1 MRFATLAL
9 ERYGHFDDC
18 TLSFRSGKP
27 DLHVVYGANEAG
39 KTTSMAAVSDLL
51 FGFPGR
57 SPYNFVYDYSL
68 LRVGAVLEDAGQKM
82 SCRRKKSP
90 SGSLLGPDDKPIDE
104 GPLLAMLRGQTRET
118 FNLSFSLNQEGLRAG
133 GKAMVEARNDVGR
146 ALFAAG
152 SGLTGVSD
160 ELARLEEEADAI
172 WGPRASN
179 KRSFT
184 VAQREL
190 ETNVRGI
197 RERSLRPKTWLDG
210 KAAVATAQAK
220 LDDVRARRDEL
231 LAEISRAERIRR
243 IAPSARLRRDHLT
256 ALAEYGATVDIP
268 EQREDIAEEAMA
280 DAALAK
286 RAKAAAAK
294 MAEEATERM
303 NALVADVA
311 ILAQADLID
320 ELVTASGA
328 VVKAGSDMVRLT
340 TEQATRAGRIE
351 RLREEAGALATDP
364 PSRIA
369 SAKLR
374 ELALAHVEDK
384 SALSQIAESEQELE
398 ERRRAAPGTPPTV
411 VDGLPDELKTVV
423 AAVDAARALGADI
436 DARCQTLR
444 RTADS
449 AATTLAHSLV
459 RLAPWTG
466 EASSLLE
473 LPRIGEVE
481 VDEVRKTLSDLN
493 TELERELAAAA
504 RSREEAASLYLQMDQ
519 LASGKAV
526 SADEI
531 ASARSE
537 RDERWRPLRDHVL
550 CKTRLDAPNE
560 AVSAFENTLAQADER
575 SDLRFAAAD
584 ESSRLTDMGNRIA
597 KLLLDADQADIRSE
611 TLAGRRE
618 AARTA
623 WGEKLAAAGHPD
635 MEPNRFLGWS
645 TERAAAESARAA
657 SVAAADE
664 ADTTLARRATVL
676 TGLASCLPEG
686 DAARV
691 GIEIAPA
698 LASAER
704 LRTGLETAQQQR
716 RLDEAEAARLEQDA
730 EALRRRRKRLEDAAS
745 TRTEQ
750 WRQQLKQ
757 TGLSLEIESAVATLD
772 VLDELRV
779 EIAAQ
784 SDLKGRL
791 DGMVRDTGEHDGRVV
806 ALADA
811 LGIPAA
817 KDPSDRLALMRTRL
831 TTARSTATVL
841 DTLQATV
848 GSREEE
854 MAVEDAKLTA
864 ALDSLAALM
873 EETGAADI
881 DELTGAIERSRAAR
895 ARRASVADTETAIK
909 SAGDGKGLEELLD
922 SLEGIDP
929 DGLASKSQTLSS
941 ELADLNGKV
950 DAEAGAHGDARRAF
964 ASLEQAG
971 DSAVDAATDADHA
984 RAELAVLSEQY
995 ILKRA
1000 EAVTLRWAIEQYRE
1014 SHQDPML
1021 MRASELF
1028 STLTI
1033 GRYAAL
1039 RIDNDAGTPRLLGI
1053 RDDGRTVVDV
1063 GAMSEGTTDQLFLAL
1078 RLAAVEQ
1085 SVASGIRLP
1094 FLADDLFVNFDDE
1107 RSEAGFRVLAELAK
1121 STQVLFFTHHS
1132 HLASIARSVVGVD
1145 VHSECS
1151 LA

>member
-1 MRFATLAL
+1 MRFVTLAL

-18 TLSFRSGKP
+18 TLSFRNGEP
-27 DLHVVYGANEAG
+27 DLHVVYGPNEAG

-57 SPYNFVYDYSL
+57 SPYNFMYDYSL
-68 LRVGAVLEDAGQKM
+68 LRVGAVLEDAGQTM
-82 SCRRKKSP
+82 SCRRKKAL
-90 SGSLLGPDDKPIDE
+90 SGSLLGADDKPIDE

-118 FNLSFSLNQEGLRAG
+118 FGLSFSLDQEGLRAG
-133 GKAMVEARNDVGR
+133 GKAMVEARNDLGR

-172 WGPRASN
+172 WGPRASS

-190 ETNVRGI
+190 ETNARAI

-220 LDDVRARRDEL
+220 LDDARGRRDEL

-243 IAPSARLRRDHLT
+243 IAPSARLRTDHLT
-256 ALAEYGATVDIP
+256 SLAEYGATVDIP
-268 EQREDIAEEAMA
+268 AQREDMAEAAMA
-280 DAALAK
+280 DAALAT
-286 RAKAAAAK
+286 RTKAAAAK
-294 MAEEATERM
+294 LAGEAAERM
-303 NALVADVA
+303 KPLVADAV

-351 RLREEAGALATDP
+351 LLREEAGALAADP

-398 ERRRAAPGTPPTV
+398 ERRRAALGTTPTV
-411 VDGLPDELKTVV
+411 DDGSPDQLKTVV

-436 DARCQTLR
+436 DARCLTLQ

-449 AATTLAHSLV
+449 AAATLAQALV
-459 RLAPWTG
+459 RLAPWYG
-466 EASSLLE
+466 DAASLLQ
-473 LPRIGEVE
+473 LPRIGQIE
-481 VDEVRKTLSDLN
+481 VDEARKTLSDL
-493 TELERELAAAA
+493 TIEADRELATAA
-504 RSREEAASLYLQMDQ
+504 RSREEAAALSLQMEQ

-531 ASARSE
+531 ASARTE
-537 RDERWRPLRDHVL
+537 RDELWRPLRDHVL
-550 CKTRLDAPNE
+550 SETRIDAPNE
-560 AVSAFENTLAQADER
+560 AVSAFEASFAQADER

-584 ESSRLTDMGNRIA
+584 ESSRLIDMGNRAA
-597 KLLLDADQADIRSE
+597 KLLLDADQADIRAKTSTE
-611 TLAGRRE
+611 RRE

-623 WGEKLAAAGHPD
+623 WGEKLTAAGYPD
-635 MEPNRFLGWS
+635 MEPIRFLAWS
-645 TERAAAESARAA
+645 TERAAAESMHAA
-657 SVAAADE
+657 SVTAAEE
-664 ADTTLARRATVL
+664 ADATIARRATVL
-676 TGLASCLPEG
+676 EGLASCLPEG
-686 DAARV
+686 DAERLGA
-691 GIEIAPA
+691 EIAPA
-698 LASAER
+698 LVSAER
-704 LRTGLETAQQQR
+704 LRADLEKAQQQR
-716 RLDEAEAARLEQDA
+716 LLDEAEAARIEQDA
-730 EALRRRRKRLEDAAS
+730 EGLGRRRKRLEDAAS
-745 TRTEQ
+745 TRADQ
-750 WRQQLKQ
+750 WRQQLEQ
-757 TGLSLEIESAVATLD
+757 TELSLEIESAIATLD
-772 VLDELRV
+772 ALDELRV
-779 EIAAQ
+779 QIAAQ
-784 SDLKGRL
+784 ADLKGRL
-791 DGMVRDTGEHDGRVV
+791 DGMVRDSREHDSRVV
-806 ALADA
+806 EAADA

-817 KDPSDRLALMRTRL
+817 KGSGERLSLMRTRL
-831 TTARSTATVL
+831 AAARSTATVL

-848 GSREEE
+848 SSRYDE
-854 MAVEDAKLTA
+854 MAGEEAKLTA

-881 DELTGAIERSRAAR
+881 DELTDAIERSRAAR
-895 ARRASVADTETAIK
+895 ALRASVADTETAIK
-909 SAGDGKGLEELLD
+909 SAGDGKGLQELLD
-922 SLEGIDP
+922 SLEGVDP
-929 DGLASKSQTLSS
+929 DGLAARTQTLSS
-941 ELADLNGKV
+941 ELADLNAEV
-950 DAEAGAHGDARRAF
+950 DAAAAAHGDARRAF
-964 ASLEQAG
+964 ASLEQEG
-971 DSAVDAATDADHA
+971 DSAVDAAADAGHA
-984 RAELAVLSEQY
+984 RAELAVLSELY

-1000 EAVTLRWAIEQYRE
+1000 EAITLRWAIEQYRE
-1014 SHQDPML
+1014 RHQDPML
-1021 MRASELF
+1021 LRASELF

-1039 RIDNDAGTPRLLGI
+1039 RIDNDAGTPRLLGM
-1053 RDDGRTVVDV
+1053 RDDGRTVVEV

-1121 STQVLFFTHHS
+1121 STQVLFFTHHP
-1132 HLASIARSVVGVD
+1132 HLASIARSVVGAD

>member
-1 MRFATLAL
+1 MRFVTLAL

-18 TLSFRSGKP
+18 TLSFRSGEP

-57 SPYNFVYDYSL
+57 SPYNFMYDYSL
-68 LRVGAVLEDAGQKM
+68 LRVGAVLQDAGQKM

-90 SGSLLGPDDKPIDE
+90 NGSLLGLDDKPIDE

-118 FNLSFSLNQEGLRAG
+118 FSLSFSLNQEGLRAG
-133 GKAMVEARNDVGR
+133 GKAMVEARNDLGR

-172 WGPRASN
+172 WGPRASS

-190 ETNVRGI
+190 ETNVRAI

-210 KAAVATAQAK
+210 KAAVTTAQGK
-220 LDDVRARRDEL
+220 LDDARARRDEL
-231 LAEISRAERIRR
+231 LAEINRAERIRR
-243 IAPSARLRRDHLT
+243 IAPSARLRTDHLT
-256 ALAEYGATVDIP
+256 ALAECGSTLDIP
-268 EQREDIAEEAMA
+268 GQREDIAEAAMA
-280 DAALAK
+280 EAALAT

-294 MAEEATERM
+294 LVEEATERM
-303 NALVADVA
+303 NALVADAA

-320 ELVTASGA
+320 ELVTTSGA
-328 VVKAGSDMVRLT
+328 VVKAAGDMVRLT
-340 TEQATRAGRIE
+340 TEQHTRAGLIE

-369 SAKLR
+369 SATLR
-374 ELALAHVEDK
+374 ERALAHVEDK
-384 SALSQIAESEQELE
+384 SAMSQIAQSEQELD

-411 VDGLPDELKTVV
+411 DDGSPDELKTVV

-436 DARCQTLR
+436 DARCLTLQ
-444 RTADS
+444 RTAEF
-449 AATTLAHSLV
+449 AAAKLAQALF

-466 EASSLLE
+466 DASSLLE
-473 LPRIGEVE
+473 LQRIGQVE
-481 VDEVRKTLSDLN
+481 VDEVRKTHSDLN
-493 TELERELAAAA
+493 TEVERELATAV
-504 RSREEAASLYLQMDQ
+504 RSRQEAASLSLQMDQ

-531 ASARSE
+531 ASARSK

-550 CKTRLDAPNE
+550 SKTRLDAPNE
-560 AVSAFENTLAQADER
+560 AVSAFEITLAQADES

-584 ESSRLTDMGNRIA
+584 ESSRLTDMGNRAA
-597 KLLLDADQADIRSE
+597 KLLLEADQADIRSE
-611 TLAGRRE
+611 MLAGRLE
-618 AARTA
+618 AAQTA
-623 WGEKLAAAGHPD
+623 WAEKLVAAGHPD
-635 MEPNRFLGWS
+635 MEPNRFIGWS
-645 TERAAAESARAA
+645 TERAAAESAHAA
-657 SVAAADE
+657 SVGAAEESDA
-664 ADTTLARRATVL
+664 TLARRATIL
-676 TGLASCLPEG
+676 AGLASCLQEA

-691 GIEIAPA
+691 GIEIAPV
-698 LASAER
+698 LASAEG

-716 RLDEAEAARLEQDA
+716 RLDEAEAARIEQDA
-730 EALRRRRKRLEDAAS
+730 EALGRRRMRLEDAAS
-745 TRTEQ
+745 TRTEH
-750 WRQQLKQ
+750 WRQQLEQ
-757 TGLSLEIESAVATLD
+757 TGLSLEIESAVVTLD

-791 DGMVRDTGEHDGRVV
+791 DGMVRDAGEHDGRVV

-811 LGIPAA
+811 LGIPAV
-817 KDPSDRLALMRTRL
+817 KDPGDRLALMRIRL
-831 TTARSTATVL
+831 TAARSTATIL

-848 GSREEE
+848 SSREKE
-854 MAVEDAKLTA
+854 MAAEDAILTA

-873 EETGAADI
+873 EETGATDL

-895 ARRASVADTETAIK
+895 ALRASVVDTETAIK
-909 SAGDGKGLEELLD
+909 SAGDGKSLEELLG

-929 DGLASKSQTLSS
+929 DGLASRSQTLSS
-941 ELADLNGKV
+941 ELADLNAEV
-950 DAEAGAHGDARRAF
+950 DAAAAAHGDARRAF
-964 ASLEQAG
+964 ASLEQEG
-971 DSAVDAATDADHA
+971 DSAVNAATDADHA
-984 RAELAVLSEQY
+984 RAELAILSEQY

-1014 SHQDPML
+1014 RHQDPML
-1021 MRASELF
+1021 LRASELF
-1028 STLTI
+1028 SILTI

-1039 RIDNDAGTPRLLGI
+1039 RIDNDTGTPRLLGV
-1053 RDDGRTVVDV
+1053 RDDGRMVVDV

-1085 SVASGIRLP
+1085 SVASGARLP

-1121 STQVLFFTHHS
+1121 STQVLFFTHHR
-1132 HLASIARSVVGVD
+1132 HLASIARSVVGAD
-1145 VHSECS
+1145 VHSECL

>member
-1 MRFATLAL
+1 MRFVTLAL

-18 TLSFRSGKP
+18 RLSFRSGEP

-51 FGFPGR
+51 FGFLGR
-57 SPYNFVYDYSL
+57 SPYNFMYDYSL
-68 LRVGAVLEDAGQKM
+68 LRVGAVLEDAGQTM
-82 SCRRKKSP
+82 SCRRKKAP
-90 SGSLLGPDDKPIDE
+90 NGSLLGPDDKPIDE

-118 FNLSFSLNQEGLRAG
+118 FGLSFSLNQEGLRAG
-133 GKAMVEARNDVGR
+133 GKAMVEARNDLGR

-160 ELARLEEEADAI
+160 ELSRLEEEADAI
-172 WGPRASN
+172 WGPRASS

-190 ETNVRGI
+190 ETNARAV

-210 KAAVATAQAK
+210 KAAVATAQAA
-220 LDDVRARRDEL
+220 LDEARGRRDEL

-243 IAPSARLRRDHLT
+243 IAPSARLRTDHLT
-256 ALAEYGATVDIP
+256 ALAEYGTTVDIP
-268 EQREDIAEEAMA
+268 ARREDMAEAAMA
-280 DAALAK
+280 DAALAT

-294 MAEEATERM
+294 LAEEAAERM
-303 NALVADVA
+303 KALVADAA

-320 ELVTASGA
+320 ELVRASGA
-328 VVKAGSDMVRLT
+328 VEKAGSDMIRLT
-340 TEQATRAGRIE
+340 TEQATRTGRIE
-351 RLREEAGALATDP
+351 RLREEAGALAADP

-374 ELALAHVEDK
+374 ELALVHMEDK

-398 ERRRAAPGTPPTV
+398 ERRRAAPADTSTV
-411 VDGLPDELKTVV
+411 DDGSPDGLKTVV

-436 DARCQTLR
+436 DARCLTLR
-444 RTADS
+444 RAADA
-449 AATTLAHSLV
+449 AATTLAQALV
-459 RLAPWTG
+459 RLAPWSG
-466 EASSLLE
+466 DASSLLE
-473 LPRIGEVE
+473 LPRIGQVE
-481 VDEVRKTLSDLN
+481 VDEVRQTLSDL
-493 TELERELAAAA
+493 TTDVDRELATAA
-504 RSREEAASLYLQMDQ
+504 RSKEEAASLCLHMEQ

-531 ASARSE
+531 ASARAE

-550 CKTRLDAPNE
+550 SETRIDAPNE
-560 AVSAFENTLAQADER
+560 AVSAFEITLAQADER

-584 ESSRLTDMGNRIA
+584 ESSRLTDMGNRAA
-597 KLLLDADQADIRSE
+597 KLLLDAQQADIRAE
-611 TLAGRRE
+611 TFAGRRE
-618 AARTA
+618 AARTG
-623 WGEKLAAAGHPD
+623 WGDKLTAAGHPD
-635 MEPNRFLGWS
+635 MEPTRFLGWS
-645 TERAAAESARAA
+645 AERTATELAHSASIAAAE
-657 SVAAADE
+657 E
-664 ADTTLARRATVL
+664 ANATIARRATVL
-676 TGLASCLPEG
+676 KGLASCLPEG
-686 DAARV
+686 DAAREGV
-691 GIEIAPA
+691 EIAPI

-704 LRTGLETAQQQR
+704 LRTALETVQQQQ
-716 RLDEAEAARLEQDA
+716 RLDEAAAARIEQDA
-730 EALRRRRKRLEDAAS
+730 EALGRRRKRLEDAAF
-745 TRTEQ
+745 TRSDQ
-750 WRQQLKQ
+750 WCQQLEQ
-757 TGLSLEIESAVATLD
+757 TGLSLEIESAIATLD

-791 DGMVRDTGEHDGRVV
+791 DGMVRDSGEHDSKVV
-806 ALADA
+806 AVADA
-811 LGIPAA
+811 LGIPKA
-817 KDPSDRLALMRTRL
+817 KESGDRLALMRTRL
-831 TTARSTATVL
+831 TAARSTATVL

-848 GSREEE
+848 SSRDDEVAAEG
-854 MAVEDAKLTA
+854 AKLTA
-864 ALDSLAALM
+864 ALDSLAGLM

-881 DELTGAIERSRAAR
+881 DELTDVIERSRAAR
-895 ARRASVADTETAIK
+895 ALRASVSDTETAIK

-922 SLEGIDP
+922 SLEGVDP
-929 DGLASKSQTLSS
+929 DGLAARTQALSA
-941 ELADLNGKV
+941 ELADLNAEV
-950 DAEAGAHGDARRAF
+950 DAASAAHGDARRAF
-964 ASLEQAG
+964 SSLEQEG

-1014 SHQDPML
+1014 RHQDPML
-1021 MRASELF
+1021 LRASELF

-1039 RIDNDAGTPRLLGI
+1039 RIDNDAGTPRLLGM
-1053 RDDGRTVVDV
+1053 RDDGRTVVEV

-1107 RSEAGFRVLAELAK
+1107 RSEAGFRVLAELAR
-1121 STQVLFFTHHS
+1121 STQVLFFTHHP
-1132 HLASIARSVVGVD
+1132 HLASIARSVVGAD

>member
-1 MRFATLAL
+1 MRFVNLAL
-9 ERYGHFDDC
+9 ERYGHFDNC
-18 TLSFRSGKP
+18 TLSFRSGEP

-57 SPYNFVYDYSL
+57 SPYNFMYDYSL
-68 LRVGAVLEDAGQKM
+68 LRVGAVLEDEGLTIA
-82 SCRRKKSP
+82 CRRKKAT
-90 SGSLLGPDDKPIDE
+90 SGTLLGPDDKPIDE

-118 FNLSFSLNQEGLRAG
+118 FGLSFSLDQEGLRAG
-133 GKAMVEARNDVGR
+133 GKAMVEARNDLGR

-179 KRSFT
+179 KRLFT

-190 ETNVRGI
+190 ETNTRAI

-210 KAAVATAQAK
+210 KAAVATAQAA
-220 LDDVRARRDEL
+220 LEEARGRRDEL

-243 IAPSARLRRDHLT
+243 IAPSARLRKDHLA
-256 ALAEYGATVDIP
+256 ALAEYSATVEIP
-268 EQREDIAEEAMA
+268 PQREDMAEVAMA
-280 DAALAK
+280 DAALAT

-294 MAEEATERM
+294 LAEEATKRM
-303 NALVADVA
+303 EALVADAA
-311 ILAQADLID
+311 ILAEADLID

-328 VVKAGSDMVRLT
+328 VAKAGRDIVRLT

-351 RLREEAGALATDP
+351 RLREEAGALAADP

-374 ELALAHVEDK
+374 ELALAHVEEK
-384 SALSQIAESEQELE
+384 SALSQIAESEQDLE
-398 ERRRAAPGTPPTV
+398 ERRRAAPSIAPTV
-411 VDGLPDELKTVV
+411 HDGSPNKLKTVV
-423 AAVDAARALGADI
+423 AAVDAGRALGADI
-436 DARCQTLR
+436 DTRCLTLQ

-449 AATTLAHSLV
+449 AATALAQALA
-459 RLAPWTG
+459 RLAPWKG
-466 EASSLLE
+466 DAASLLQ
-473 LPRIGEVE
+473 LPRIGQIE
-481 VDEVRKTLSDLN
+481 VDEARKTLSDLT
-493 TELERELAAAA
+493 TEVDRELATAA
-504 RSREEAASLYLQMDQ
+504 RFREEAAALSLQMEQ

-531 ASARSE
+531 ANARTE

-550 CKTRLDAPNE
+550 SKTRIDAPNE
-560 AVSAFENTLAQADER
+560 AVSAFEASLVHADER

-584 ESSRLTDMGNRIA
+584 ESSRLTDMGHRAA
-597 KLLLDADQADIRSE
+597 KLLLDADQADNRAE
-611 TLAGRRE
+611 TFAKRQE
-618 AARTA
+618 TARTA
-623 WGEKLAAAGHPD
+623 WGEKLTAAGHPD
-635 MEPNRFLGWS
+635 MEPVRFLTWS
-645 TERAAAESARAA
+645 TERAAAELAHAA
-657 SVAAADE
+657 SVAAAEE
-664 ADTTLARRATVL
+664 ADATIARRATVL
-676 TGLASCLPEG
+676 DGLASCLPEG
-686 DAARV
+686 DAARR
-691 GIEIAPA
+691 GGDIAPA

-704 LRTGLETAQQQR
+704 LRADLERAQQQQ
-716 RLDEAEAARLEQDA
+716 RLDEAEAARIEQDA
-730 EALRRRRKRLEDAAS
+730 DALGRRRKRLQEAAS
-745 TRTEQ
+745 TRTDQ
-750 WRQQLKQ
+750 WRLQLEQ
-757 TGLSLEIESAVATLD
+757 TGLNLEIENAIATLD

-784 SDLKGRL
+784 TEVKGRL
-791 DGMVRDTGEHDGRVV
+791 DGMVRDSVEHDRRVV
-806 ALADA
+806 AAADA

-817 KDPSDRLALMRTRL
+817 KESGERLSVMRTRL
-831 TTARSTATVL
+831 TAARSTATVL

-848 GSREEE
+848 SSLHDDMTGEE
-854 MAVEDAKLTA
+854 AKLTA

-873 EETGAADI
+873 EETGAVDI
-881 DELTGAIERSRAAR
+881 GELTGAIERSRAAR
-895 ARRASVADTETAIK
+895 ALRASVAETETAIK

-929 DGLASKSQTLSS
+929 DGIAARTQTLSS
-941 ELADLNGKV
+941 ELADLNAEV
-950 DAEAGAHGDARRAF
+950 DAAAAAHGDAQRAF
-964 ASLEQAG
+964 ASLEQEG

-1014 SHQDPML
+1014 RHQDPML
-1021 MRASELF
+1021 LRASELF

-1039 RIDNDAGTPRLLGI
+1039 RIDNDVGAPRLLGM
-1053 RDDGRTVVDV
+1053 RDDGRTVVEV

-1121 STQVLFFTHHS
+1121 STQVLFFTHHP

>member
-1 MRFATLAL
+1 MRFVTLAL
-9 ERYGHFDDC
+9 ERYGHFDNC
-18 TLSFRSGKP
+18 TLSFRSGEP

-57 SPYNFVYDYSL
+57 SPYNFMYDYSL
-68 LRVGAVLEDAGQKM
+68 LRVGAILEDAGQTM
-82 SCRRKKSP
+82 ACRRKKAP
-90 SGSLLGPDDKPIDE
+90 SGSLLGPDDKPMDE

-118 FNLSFSLNQEGLRAG
+118 FGLSFSLNQEGLRAG
-133 GKAMVEARNDVGR
+133 GKAMVEARNDLGR

-160 ELARLEEEADAI
+160 ELARLEEEANAI
-172 WGPRASN
+172 WGPRASS

-190 ETNVRGI
+190 ETNARAI

-210 KAAVATAQAK
+210 KVAVATAQTA
-220 LDDVRARRDEL
+220 LDDVRKRRDEL

-243 IAPSARLRRDHLT
+243 IAPSARLRTDHLT
-256 ALAEYGATVDIP
+256 ALAAYSATVDIP
-268 EQREDIAEEAMA
+268 AQREDIAVAA
-280 DAALAK
+280 ITDAALAT
-286 RAKAAAAK
+286 RAKAAAFK
-294 MAEEATERM
+294 LAEEATERM
-303 NALVADVA
+303 KALVPDAA

-320 ELVTASGA
+320 ELVTESGA
-328 VVKAGSDMVRLT
+328 VVKAGSDMVRLMA
-340 TEQATRAGRIE
+340 EQATRAGRIE
-351 RLREEAGALATDP
+351 RLREEAGALAADP

-374 ELALAHVEDK
+374 EMALAHVEDK

-398 ERRRAAPGTPPTV
+398 ERRRTAPGTTPA
-411 VDGLPDELKTVV
+411 VDVGSDELTTVT

-436 DARCQTLR
+436 DARCLTLR

-449 AATTLAHSLV
+449 AATTLARTIV
-459 RLAPWTG
+459 RLAPWNG
-466 EASSLLE
+466 DASSLLE
-473 LPRIGEVE
+473 LPRIGQVE
-481 VDEVRKTLSDLN
+481 FDEVRTTLSDLT
-493 TELERELAAAA
+493 TEVDREMATAA
-504 RSREEAASLYLQMDQ
+504 RSREEAAALSLLIEQ

-531 ASARSE
+531 ASARTE
-537 RDERWRPLRDHVL
+537 RDERWRPLRDHLLAV
-550 CKTRLDAPNE
+550 TRLDAPNE
-560 AVSAFENTLAQADER
+560 SVSAFETTLAQADER

-584 ESSRLTDMGNRIA
+584 ESSRLTDMGNRAA
-597 KLLLDADQADIRSE
+597 KLLLDADQADIRAE
-611 TLAGRRE
+611 TFTGRRK
-618 AARTA
+618 AARAA
-623 WGEKLAAAGHPD
+623 WGYKLTAAGHPD
-635 MEPNRFLGWS
+635 MEPIRFLAWS
-645 TERAAAESARAA
+645 TERAAAESAHAA
-657 SVAAADE
+657 SVAAAEE
-664 ADTTLARRATVL
+664 ADATIARRATVL
-676 TGLASCLPEG
+676 VRLASCLPEG

-691 GIEIAPA
+691 GVEIAPA

-704 LRTGLETAQQQR
+704 LKTDLETAQQQR
-716 RLDEAEAARLEQDA
+716 RLDEAEASRIEQDA
-730 EALRRRRKRLEDAAS
+730 EALGRRRKRLEDAAS
-745 TRTEQ
+745 TRTDQ
-750 WRQQLKQ
+750 WRQQLDQ
-757 TGLSLEIESAVATLD
+757 TGLSLEIESAIATLD

-791 DGMVRDTGEHDGRVV
+791 DGMVRDAGEHDSKVV

-811 LGIPAA
+811 LGIPAG
-817 KDPSDRLALMRTRL
+817 KESGDQLTLMRTRL
-831 TTARSTATVL
+831 TAARSTATVL

-848 GSREEE
+848 RSRGEE
-854 MAVEDAKLTA
+854 MAAEDAKLTA
-864 ALDSLAALM
+864 ALNSLAALM
-873 EETGAADI
+873 EEAGAADI
-881 DELTGAIERSRAAR
+881 DELRDAIERSRAAR
-895 ARRASVADTETAIK
+895 ALRASVADTETAIK
-909 SAGDGKGLEELLD
+909 SAGDGMGLEELLD
-922 SLEGIDP
+922 SLDGVDP
-929 DGLASKSQTLSS
+929 DGLAARTQTLSS
-941 ELADLNGKV
+941 ELADLNAEV
-950 DAEAGAHGDARRAF
+950 DAAAAAHGDARRAF
-964 ASLEQAG
+964 ASLVQEG
-971 DSAVDAATDADHA
+971 DSAIGAATDADHA

-1014 SHQDPML
+1014 RHQDPML
-1021 MRASELF
+1021 LRASELF

-1039 RIDNDAGTPRLLGI
+1039 RIDNDAGTPRLLGM
-1053 RDDGRTVVDV
+1053 RDDGRTVVEV

-1121 STQVLFFTHHS
+1121 STQVLFFTHHP
-1132 HLASIARSVVGVD
+1132 HLASIARSVVGAD